1 MCSSINKSLKLGKE
15 AREKTLKKTALTL
28 VVATVVMILIS
39 IPLSIRTVEAA
50 NGDYS
55 IERVNHTVNILY
67 NGYILI
73 NDTIR
78 ITGQVSDGFLMG
90 FPYKYG
96 PYILKAL
103 AYNESDV
110 FPVTLNVRLE
120 DRIGFYGIK
129 IDLPQGVPH
138 EFTVGFILSNNLIS
152 QSAQNK
158 SRYLLDFPAYPS
170 FTKPTGICNGSV
182 VLRGASY
189 ISSTIVDINGTVA
202 NFTYQQQNLPAFTFA
217 PANVTFLSSGE
228 GLQLSDVKELKR
240 EIILNEVG
248 EIAGK
253 DSYYIINK
261 GLNEPNSIEVVLPP
275 NASNP
280 RAEDQFGRTLAGSS
294 FVEQKSGRYKI
305 LFTLPLRTNESTR
318 FAVQYS
324 LPNQVYI
331 ITQDGTNLCNFTS
344 LQFLNVS
351 YYIDQASLTFVLPE
365 GAKILTYENFG
376 ITRGAF
382 QESLTL
388 NFVGISP
395 LEDLFVSMNALQ
407 VTYQYNPLWLAFRPT
422 LWMWAITIISSAVFM
437 IGKRPR
443 APTKIPT
450 MPVMVTAKLRPED
463 VRSFVSAY
471 EEKRK
476 LILNLES
483 LESKLQK
490 GRIPRRRYKVQRKTL
505 ETRLNSLSRTINESK
520 EKMRVAGSQYA
531 ELMRSLESA
540 ETEIHEVETSIK
552 NIEAR
557 HSRGDLSLE
566 AYRKL
571 LVDYQRRR
579 EKANITIDGI
589 LLRLREESR

>member
-1 MCSSINKSLKLGKE
+1 MRKI
-15 AREKTLKKTALTL
+15 ALTL
-28 VVATVVMILIS
+28 AVVTVVMIFVS
-39 IPLSIRTVEAA
+39 IPLSIKTVEAT
-50 NGDYS
+50 NDDYS
-55 IERVNHTVNILY
+55 IERVNHTINILY

-78 ITGQVSDGFLMG
+78 IAGQVSDGFLIG

-103 AYNESDV
+103 AYNKSDV
-110 FPVTLNVRLE
+110 FPINLNVPLE
-120 DRIGFYGIK
+120 DRIGFYGAK
-129 IDLPQGVPH
+129 ISFPQGTPQ
-138 EFTVGFILSNNLIS
+138 EFTVEFILSNNLIS

-170 FTKPTGICNGSV
+170 FTKPAIICNGSV
-182 VLRGASY
+182 VLQGASY
-189 ISSTIVDINGTVA
+189 ISSTIVDINGTAA

-217 PANVTFLSSGE
+217 PANVTFSSTSE

-248 EIAGK
+248 EIAGR
-253 DSYYIINK
+253 DLYYIINR
-261 GLNEPNSIEVVLPP
+261 GLNETNFIEVILPP

-280 RAEDQFGRTLAGSS
+280 IAEDQFGRTLAGSS
-294 FVEQKSGRYKI
+294 FVEQKSGRYKV
-305 LFTLPLRTNESTR
+305 LFTLPLRTNDSTR

-324 LPNQVYI
+324 LPSQVYI
-331 ITQDGTNLCNFTS
+331 TIQDGTNLCNFTS

-351 YYIDQASLTFVLPE
+351 YYVEQASLTFVLPE
-365 GAKILTYENFG
+365 GARILTYGDFS
-376 ITRGAF
+376 IVRGTF
-382 QESLTL
+382 QESLSL
-388 NFVGISP
+388 SFVGISP
-395 LEDLFVSMNALQ
+395 LEDRFVSMNALQ
-407 VTYQYNPLWLAFRPT
+407 VKYQYNPLWLAFRPT
-422 LWMWAITIISSAVFM
+422 LWMWAITIIGSSVFM
-437 IGKRPR
+437 IWKRPR
-443 APTKIPT
+443 APTRVPT
-450 MPVMVTAKLRPED
+450 MPLAVIAKLRPED
-463 VRSFVSAY
+463 IRSFVSAY

-490 GRIPRRRYKVQRKTL
+490 GRIPRRRYKVQRKIL

-531 ELMRSLESA
+531 ELMHSLESA
-540 ETEIHEVETSIK
+540 ETEIDEVDTNIK

-571 LVDYQRRR
+571 LADYQRRR
-579 EKANITIDGI
+579 EKANTTIDGI